1 MRNRIFV
8 TGIVMA
14 AALSAA
20 ACGGG
25 SDSTAPAPQYQSI
38 AGTYAGPMTGLD
50 QGVAIAATI
59 TVTITQNAGS
69 LGGSY
74 GISGLLSDGVNQVSV
89 VGSGS
94 LNGTIAAGSNPSVN
108 ITVAG
113 VCPGRTAQ
121 FSGAY
126 DVANAR
132 LTLVGPVQIFAADCS
147 AVLLTYQTTFILS
160 H

>member
-1 MRNRIFV
+1 MRIL
-8 TGIVMA
+8 
-14 AALSAA
+14 LSALVLATSLSVA

-25 SDSTAPAPQYQSI
+25 DSSTAPAPQYQSI
-38 AGTYAGPMTGLD
+38 AGTYSGPMSGLD
-50 QGVAIAATI
+50 QGVALAATV

-74 GISGLLSDGVNQVSV
+74 GLSGVLNDGVNQVAI
-89 VGSGS
+89 VGSGT
-94 LNGTIAAGSNPSVN
+94 LTGTIAAGSNPSVN

-113 VCPGRTAQ
+113 ICPGHSAQ

-126 DVANAR
+126 DVANSR
-132 LTLVGPVQIFAADCS
+132 LTLTGPVQVFSADCS
-147 AVLLTYQTTFILS
+147 TILLTYQTTFIMT